1 MQQKWSRRGDN
12 ICISNCNYF
21 IYLSHY
27 VVFIGRQEKLLKTFD
42 QLWHINFVF
51 HLFTYP
57 FGWLFFCFNYN
68 LIAINSI
75 IFENFWKNISSS
87 IKSASFSI
95 QVEFPLIM
103 SLHAFVQ
110 QAAFNWWPSLQ
121 AGQGRAG
128 HGRVTICHLAGNI
141 DCTHTHT
148 HRHTHVISLIF

>member
-1 MQQKWSRRGDN
+1 MQARIQATNTTEMIWKRRWN
-12 ICISNCNYF
+12 ISNCNYF

-27 VVFIGRQEKLLKTFD
+27 VVFIGGQEKLLKNNIRPIMTY
-42 QLWHINFVF
+42 QIQIVF

-103 SLHAFVQ
+103 SPHAFVQ
-110 QAAFNWWPSLQ
+110 QAAFNWWPSLH
-121 AGQGRAG
+121 AG
-128 HGRVTICHLAGNI
+128 HGRVAICHLAGNI
-141 DCTHTHT
+141 DCTNTP
-148 HRHTHVISLIF
+148 VISLIF